1 MSMENHCAL
10 KKGRKKKKQLFLA
23 LRKGVPVTGLCK
35 GKWERCTIKIHDK
48 LQLVIIQLV
57 PDFSPFHFGAE
68 GWWLEGLSLEG
79 KGN

>member
-1 MSMENHCAL
+1 
-10 KKGRKKKKQLFLA
+10 
-23 LRKGVPVTGLCK
+23 VPVTGLCK